1 MKTLT
6 KKRTASLIN
15 YVESKLCENP
25 CDHSL
30 RFSIEWAK
38 MEDLDIEYVI
48 EILQSEGGYC
58 DCEVVM
64 NLPTPG
70 WRSL

>member
-1 MKTLT
+1 MIILT
-6 KKRTASLIN
+6 KKRIDSLIK

-30 RFSIEWAK
+30 RFTIEYAQK
-38 MEDLDIEYVI
+38 EGLDIEYVI
-48 EILQSEGGYC
+48 DILQSKGGYC

-64 NLPTPG
+64 NVPFPG
-70 WRSL
+70 WRSF

>member
-6 KKRTASLIN
+6 KKRKAGLIK
-15 YVESKLCENP
+15 YVESKLYEYP

-64 NLPTPG
+64 NLPSPG